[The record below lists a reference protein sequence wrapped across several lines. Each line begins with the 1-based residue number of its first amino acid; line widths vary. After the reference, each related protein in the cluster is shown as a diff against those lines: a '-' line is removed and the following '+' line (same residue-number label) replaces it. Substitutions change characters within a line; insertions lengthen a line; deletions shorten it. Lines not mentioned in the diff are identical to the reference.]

1 MLIAV
6 VLQQLASA
14 AVLQLRGKGLA
25 PAPRVPLRRT
35 RAAASPA
42 GDASEP
48 SEPASKASLDVAMA
62 VAAGRALVHSVD
74 QVVLELGL
82 AHVRLLVC
90 SAAAAAV
97 AVNSVVFV
105 ARFTELGE
113 AVVVVVMMAVLVMAA
128 VVLAMVFMIAMV
140 SVASVTSVAVVAGF
154 TTTLAVVAGSTRHLR
169 IDIKPEALFFF
180 GGCVVGFAT
189 HTQENFSL
197 KKKSSIRQNI
207 LK

>member
-90 SAAAAAV
+90 S
-97 AVNSVVFV
+97 
-105 ARFTELGE
+105 
-113 AVVVVVMMAVLVMAA
+113 VVVVMMAVLVMAA

>member
-1 MLIAV
+1 
-6 VLQQLASA
+6 
-14 AVLQLRGKGLA
+14 
-25 PAPRVPLRRT
+25 
-35 RAAASPA
+35 
-42 GDASEP
+42 
-48 SEPASKASLDVAMA
+48 MA

-90 SAAAAAV
+90 S

>member
-90 SAAAAAV
+90 S
-97 AVNSVVFV
+97 V